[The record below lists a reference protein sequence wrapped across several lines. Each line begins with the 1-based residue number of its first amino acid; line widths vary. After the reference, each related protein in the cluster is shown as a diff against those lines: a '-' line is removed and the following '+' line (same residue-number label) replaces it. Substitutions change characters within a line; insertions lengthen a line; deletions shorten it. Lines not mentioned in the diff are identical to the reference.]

1 MVIPVKGP
9 NAGGP
14 SATRERSGTTPTER
28 TATAAASATTNAA
41 APSAVKLSEEGQVL
55 SRIAGSLRDLPD
67 VDSARVAALKDAID
81 KGEYK
86 VDADR
91 LAGRLLDADELF

>member
-1 MVIPVKGP
+1 MIIPVKGP
-9 NAGGP
+9 NTGGP
-14 SATRERSGTTPTER
+14 SATREGSGTTPTER
-28 TATAAASATTNAA
+28 TATAATSATTNAA
-41 APSAVKLSEEGQVL
+41 TPSAVKLSEEGQVL

-81 KGEYK
+81 KGEYQ

>member
-9 NAGGP
+9 NSGGP
-14 SATRERSGTTPTER
+14 TATRERSGTTPTER
-28 TATAAASATTNAA
+28 TAAAASPASTSPA

-67 VDSARVAALKDAID
+67 VDAARVAALKDAID

-86 VDADR
+86 VDANR